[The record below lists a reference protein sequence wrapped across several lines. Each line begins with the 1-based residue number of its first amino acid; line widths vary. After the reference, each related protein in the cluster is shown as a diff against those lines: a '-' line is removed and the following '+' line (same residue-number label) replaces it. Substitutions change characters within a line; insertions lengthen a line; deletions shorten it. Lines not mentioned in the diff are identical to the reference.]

1 MIICI
6 LFGIYINSSQE
17 GKQKIKYGY
26 NLYTYLMKT
35 QLAYAKYIIIC
46 SKIYILYFI
55 NFILMII
62 LYIYQLISMI
72 MSKWYDYKYLR

>member
-46 SKIYILYFI
+46 SKIYIL
-55 NFILMII
+55 
-62 LYIYQLISMI
+62 
-72 MSKWYDYKYLR
+72 